1 MAVGDLNLEY
11 SPGSPTNAQNCVPSG
26 WFRKGDGDVQ
36 HVTARTLTF
45 VSTQTYSMSRT
56 DHPAFVVNYTF

>member
-1 MAVGDLNLEY
+1 VVVGDLNLKY
-11 SPGSPTNAQNCVPSG
+11 NPGSATNAQNCVPSG

-36 HVTARTLTF
+36 HVIARTLTF
-45 VSTQTYSMSRT
+45 VSTQKYAMYRT